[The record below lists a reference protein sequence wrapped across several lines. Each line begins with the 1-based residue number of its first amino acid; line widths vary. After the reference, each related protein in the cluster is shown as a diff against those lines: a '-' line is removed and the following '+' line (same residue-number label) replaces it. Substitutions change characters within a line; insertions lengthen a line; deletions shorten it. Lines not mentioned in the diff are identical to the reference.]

1 MSPRPGR
8 TSLTQTGPARQNPA
22 MPLHMVKLCVGA
34 DSVEDLQ
41 SWVAERLAAASR
53 EGLPAEQFHQTRMV
67 PKRMEEILDGGS
79 LYWVIKGKV
88 QVRQPILAFRP
99 VVDGEGIKRCRIVL
113 EPRFV
118 LTDWQPR
125 RAFQGW
131 RYLDPAEAPADLGSG
146 GAAAMPPELRR
157 ELADLGLL

>member
-1 MSPRPGR
+1 
-8 TSLTQTGPARQNPA
+8 
-22 MPLHMVKLCVGA
+22 MVKLCVGA
-34 DSVEDLQ
+34 DSFEDLQ
-41 SWVAERLAAASR
+41 SWVAERLAVAAR
-53 EGLPAEQFHQTRMV
+53 EGKPVEQFHQTRMV
-67 PKRMEEILDGGS
+67 PKRMDEILDGGS

-131 RYLDPAEAPADLGSG
+131 RYLTPEEAPQDLGAG
-146 GAAAMPPELRR
+146 GDMAAMPPELRR

>member
-1 MSPRPGR
+1 M
-8 TSLTQTGPARQNPA
+8 A
-22 MPLHMVKLCVGA
+22 
-34 DSVEDLQ
+34 
-41 SWVAERLAAASR
+41 
-53 EGLPAEQFHQTRMV
+53 
-67 PKRMEEILDGGS
+67 EILDGGS

-131 RYLDPAEAPADLGSG
+131 RYLTPEEAPQDLGAG
-146 GAAAMPPELRR
+146 GDMASMPPELRR
-157 ELADLGLL
+157 ELAELGLL

>member
-1 MSPRPGR
+1 MAAERGMS
-8 TSLTQTGPARQNPA
+8 
-22 MPLHMVKLCVGA
+22 LHMVKLCVGA

-41 SWVAERLAAASR
+41 SWVAQRLGDAASR
-53 EGLPAEQFHQTRMV
+53 GLPQEQIHQTRAL
-67 PKRMEEILDGGS
+67 PKRADEILSGGS

-88 QVRQPILAFRP
+88 QVRQPILELRP
-99 VVDGEGIKRCRIVL
+99 VVDAEGIKRCHIVL

-131 RYLDPAEAPADLGSG
+131 RYLEGAEAPEDLGAGGEG
-146 GAAAMPPELRR
+146 GALPPELRR
-157 ELADLGLL
+157 ELADLGLI

>member
-1 MSPRPGR
+1 
-8 TSLTQTGPARQNPA
+8 
-22 MPLHMVKLCVGA
+22 MVKLCVGA

-41 SWVAERLAAASR
+41 SWVAERLAHAAR
-53 EGLPAEQFHQTRMV
+53 ENQPVEQFHQTRMV
-67 PKRMEEILDGGS
+67 PKRIEEILDGGS
-79 LYWVIKGKV
+79 PYWVIKGKV

-131 RYLDPAEAPADLGSG
+131 RYLTPEEAPQDLGAG
-146 GAAAMPPELRR
+146 GDMAAMPPELRR

>member
-1 MSPRPGR
+1 
-8 TSLTQTGPARQNPA
+8 
-22 MPLHMVKLCVGA
+22 MPLHMIKLCVGA
-34 DSVEDLQ
+34 DSVEDLTD
-41 SWVAERLAAASR
+41 WVAARLDAAR
-53 EGLPAEQFHQTRMV
+53 RNGEPPEQYHQTRMI
-67 PKRMEEILDGGS
+67 PKRIEEIIDGGS

-88 QVRQPILAFRP
+88 QVRQPIIAIRP
-99 VVDGEGIKRCRIVL
+99 VVDGEGIKRCHLVL

-131 RYLDPAEAPADLGSG
+131 RYLTPADAPEDFGDG
-146 GAAAMPPELRR
+146 GEGAMVPPDLKR

>member
-1 MSPRPGR
+1 
-8 TSLTQTGPARQNPA
+8 
-22 MPLHMVKLCVGA
+22 MVKLCVGA

-41 SWVAERLAAASR
+41 SWVAERLAVAAR
-53 EGLPAEQFHQTRMV
+53 DNQPVEQFHQTRMV
-67 PKRMEEILDGGS
+67 PKRIDEILDGGS

-131 RYLDPAEAPADLGSG
+131 RYLSPEEAPQDLGAG
-146 GAAAMPPELRR
+146 GDMAAMPPELRR

>member
-1 MSPRPGR
+1 
-8 TSLTQTGPARQNPA
+8 
-22 MPLHMVKLCVGA
+22 MVKLCVGA

-41 SWVAERLAAASR
+41 SWVAERLAVAVRDSQ
-53 EGLPAEQFHQTRMV
+53 PVEQFHQTRMV
-67 PKRMEEILDGGS
+67 PKRIDEILDGGS

-131 RYLDPAEAPADLGSG
+131 RYLTPEEAPSDLGAG
-146 GAAAMPPELRR
+146 GDMAAMPPELRR

>member
-1 MSPRPGR
+1 
-8 TSLTQTGPARQNPA
+8 
-22 MPLHMVKLCVGA
+22 MPLHLIKLCVGVE
-34 DSVEDLQ
+34 SVEDLT
-41 SWVAERLAAASR
+41 SWAAARHEAERRA
-53 EGLPAEQFHQTRMV
+53 GLTGEQIHRTRMI
-67 PKRMEEILDGGS
+67 PKRIDEILDGGS

-88 QVRQPILAFRP
+88 QVRQPIQALRP
-99 VVDGEGIKRCRIVL
+99 IVDGDGIKRCHIVL

-131 RYLDPAEAPADLGSG
+131 RYLTPADAPADIGEG
-146 GAAAMPPELRR
+146 GDAASMPPDLKR